1 MVTQGRFP
9 RALNQGCG
17 CCLVLPP
24 FQDGHARKLSN
35 QVLSSS
41 RQIFCPFF
49 QGALL
54 FTAVSVSISLGCY
67 ESFLPVAV
75 LSYPNSIIC
84 SFHIL
89 IKTI

>member
-1 MVTQGRFP
+1 MVTQGHFSW
-9 RALNQGCG
+9 ALNQGCG

-24 FQDGHARKLSN
+24 FQDAHARKLSN

-41 RQIFCPFF
+41 RQMSCPFF

-54 FTAVSVSISLGCY
+54 LTAVSVSISLGCY
-67 ESFLPVAV
+67 KSFLPVAI
-75 LSYPNSIIC
+75 LSYPNGNIC
-84 SFHIL
+84 SFHVL